1 MTIIR
6 LPAKPENLGKF
17 LEFVS
22 CLAGQYGFP
31 AAAVKEIELAAE
43 EALINIIHYAYPE
56 KTGEVEIRYKKDDDT
71 SLRLEIVDNGIPFDP
86 LSLSDPDLTANV
98 SDRKVGGLGV
108 MFIRELADDVHYRR
122 DGDANVLT
130 LVFFK

>member
-1 MTIIR
+1 MTKIR

-31 AAAVKEIELAAE
+31 AAAAKEIELAAE

-71 SLRLEIVDNGIPFDP
+71 SLKLEIVDNGIPFDP

-108 MFIRELADDVHYRR
+108 MFIREMTDDVHYRR

-130 LVFFK
+130 LVFSK